1 MLPGRLHSAADLKPG
16 MRLQADA
23 AIVGSGAGGAAVA
36 AELSK
41 QGMKVVVL
49 EEGRS
54 FAPADL
60 VSKPSWAFRHLYAG
74 RGVMMGKGK
83 VIVPLAAGRA
93 VGGSTFVNS
102 AICFRAQDHVLRE
115 WERDFGST
123 WTPERLAP
131 FFDEV
136 EKALEVQK
144 VHPSIARNNSLVF
157 KRGAEKLGLDGDFI
171 SRNAP
176 GCVGCG
182 VCQLGC
188 PIGGKGSVDKNLLP
202 AAIEHGADVYSE
214 LRARDLRVERG
225 VVKGLTAEILD
236 PDDGAAG
243 ALEVEAERVFLC
255 AGALGTPQILQRNS
269 LCNQSGQVGENL
281 HVHPGQA
288 AAAIFDEE
296 IRYWDGVTQGYY
308 VHMEDAILETFTGTP
323 ELFWAALPLG
333 QMNLRRLKHA
343 ASAGC
348 MIRDRGAGRVRY
360 AGEGRLPDI
369 DYELADEDR
378 LRFIRGARE
387 LARIYF
393 AAGAHTSFPL
403 FNPGVE
409 PAHTLDEAL
418 AQLPDS
424 LPATRLNPYGSHP
437 QSTCRMSADPR
448 RGVCKPDGETHE
460 VKNLFIADGSLFP
473 TALGVNP
480 QITILALATGIA
492 RGVARKG

>member
-1 MLPGRLHSAADLKPG
+1 MLPGRLHSAADLRAGLK
-16 MRLQADA
+16 LEADA

-36 AELSK
+36 LELAKS
-41 QGMKVVVL
+41 GMKVVVL

-60 VSKPSWAFRHLYAG
+60 VAKPSWAFRHLYAG
-74 RGVMMGKGK
+74 RGVMMSRGKI
-83 VIVPLAAGRA
+83 IVPLAAGRA

-102 AICFRAQDHVLRE
+102 AICFRAQDQVLRE
-115 WERDFGST
+115 WERDYGSP
-123 WTPERLAP
+123 WTPARMAP
-131 FFDEV
+131 LFDEV
-136 EKALEVQK
+136 ERALEVEK

-157 KRGAEKLGLDGDFI
+157 KRGVEKLGLQGDFI

-188 PIGGKGSVDKNLLP
+188 PVGGKGSVDKNLLP
-202 AAIEHGADVYSE
+202 GAIERGADVFSE
-214 LRARDLRVERG
+214 VRARDLRVEKG

-236 PDDGAAG
+236 GDDAATGAI
-243 ALEVEAERVFLC
+243 EIEAKKVFLC
-255 AGALGTPQILQRNS
+255 AGAFGTPQILQRNR
-269 LCNQSGQVGENL
+269 LCDQSGQVGENL

-288 AAAIFDEE
+288 AAAIFEEE

-308 VHMEDAILETFTGTP
+308 VHLDDAILETFTATP
-323 ELFWAALPLG
+323 ELFWSALPLG
-333 QMNLRRLKHA
+333 QMNLRKLKHA

-348 MIRDRGAGRVRY
+348 MIRDKGRGSVRFQ
-360 AGEGRLPDI
+360 GDGRLPAI
-369 DYELADEDR
+369 EYELGDEDR

-403 FNPGVE
+403 FNPTME
-409 PAHTLDEAL
+409 PAHSLEEAL
-418 AQLPDS
+418 AQLPDD

-437 QSTCRMSADPR
+437 QGTCRMSADPR

-460 VKNLFIADGSLFP
+460 VRNLYIADGSLFP

-492 RGVARKG
+492 RDVARKG